1 MRTRIRPTS
10 LHQTGRRRR
19 VARRPPDEELVLQLQ
34 HTIGNR
40 ATTQL
45 LRQPVEAPPKP
56 QPATKQPE
64 VLKKAGVKT
73 DSRVNDKTAGLIQA
87 ALEESVRDSAPY
99 LKGKFPKYSITKGF
113 ELHTREDDFNEAVKT
128 IVKKNREPMTEKQK
142 AEAYGKVGGFYDR
155 PSNKVHVRSRTKFGH
170 AVHEA
175 MHKLASPA
183 FHGYWGDFV
192 NEGVTQL
199 FADCL
204 LVEHGLTEVTDH
216 EYKDELACAKKLVAL
231 TDWQTV
237 AAAYFQ
243 ADLKLLNAVARK
255 LKTDTNGVHDALV
268 AGTVCSRL

>member
-1 MRTRIRPTS
+1 
-10 LHQTGRRRR
+10 
-19 VARRPPDEELVLQLQ
+19 VLQLQ
-34 HTIGNR
+34 RTIGNR
-40 ATTQL
+40 ATTRL

-56 QPATKQPE
+56 AVKKPE
-64 VLKKAGVKT
+64 VLKKAGVST
-73 DSRVNDKTAGLIQA
+73 DDRVNDKTAGLIQA
-87 ALEESVRDSAPY
+87 ALEESVELAPY
-99 LKGKFPKYSITKGF
+99 LKGKFPKYAITKGF

-128 IVKKNREPMTEKQK
+128 IVKKNREPMTEKQR

-175 MHKLASPA
+175 MHKVASPA
-183 FHGYWGDFV
+183 FHGFWGDFV

-199 FADCL
+199 FADRL

-237 AAAYFQ
+237 AAAYFT
-243 ADLKLLNAVARK
+243 ADMKLLNAVGRK
-255 LKTDTNGVHDALV
+255 LKMDTNGVHDAIA
-268 AGTVCSRL
+268 AGTLCSRLS